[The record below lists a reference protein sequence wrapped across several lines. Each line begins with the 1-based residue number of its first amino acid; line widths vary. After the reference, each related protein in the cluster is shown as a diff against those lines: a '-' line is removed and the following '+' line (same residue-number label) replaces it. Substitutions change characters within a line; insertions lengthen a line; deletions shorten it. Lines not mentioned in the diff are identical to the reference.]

1 MNGETGEG
9 GEGSFG
15 NKAGGR
21 PAGAAGGLPC
31 ENRHDMPRHA
41 MVPEAGHCFMHFKAL
56 MMKTHAARGVA
67 HEARTDGP
75 LTKNPS

>member
-1 MNGETGEG
+1 
-9 GEGSFG
+9 
-15 NKAGGR
+15 
-21 PAGAAGGLPC
+21 
-31 ENRHDMPRHA
+31 